1 MSDLARISDQPS
13 VRVNRLL
20 SAPIDEVYAAWT
32 DPAFM
37 CRWFS
42 PTGRA
47 EVEVDV
53 RVGGSLRVVMLGDGM
68 RIDHT
73 GEYLV
78 VEPPRRLIFTWNSPY
93 TGSESSIVTVV
104 LTPQGE
110 RTHLALSHDRLPQE
124 TTESHEGGW
133 TSIVAHLAAALGGS
147 MSPHQEDLTP
157 NGC

>member
-1 MSDLARISDQPS
+1 MSDVARISDQPS

-20 SAPIDEVYAAWT
+20 SARIDEVYAAWT

-104 LTPQGE
+104 LTPRGE

-147 MSPHQEDLTP
+147 MSPH
-157 NGC
+157 